1 MREVFT
7 PVSPAD
13 WGLKM
18 EWRHL
23 SNIATI
29 VLIIVL
35 ACVPAGPADA
45 GTSFGITILHMNDTH
60 GHYSPEKAR
69 GSDILVGG
77 FARAATLIESI
88 VAENRAKGRET
99 LVLHAGDIL
108 TGTPLSMIFKGEES
122 VALMNSMGFQAMA
135 IGNHEFDNGYGH
147 LSQKLRPAASFPF
160 LSANITNESGAP
172 VFDTKLVK
180 ELPSAGLKV
189 VILGLTTPHA
199 TTSTHPRNVTG
210 LTFKEPAVAAE
221 HALRGHGDR
230 DLVIALT
237 HLGMDADL
245 KLAAAFP
252 VIDVI
257 VGGHSHTA
265 LEQPVSAGKTIIV
278 QAGAYS
284 QYLGRLDLE
293 VTDGAVVSHDGG
305 LIKLLPDIPEHP
317 KVAAIIKDYEEK
329 AGPHL
334 RDVIGRTEVYLEG
347 GLRAVRSGRNCD
359 LGRLVTFAMLK
370 RARVD
375 AAIIN
380 GGSIRAALNKGDI
393 TLGDMYTVFPFPNN
407 LATVELNGEELASVL
422 KRSEE
427 LPVGSGGKLQTYGL
441 ELQDENGDAAIRK
454 VGLKP
459 YDPNVKYTVAVSD
472 FLLAGGDGYEMLKS
486 KQSSANQSYSLIG
499 DLVTELIKE
508 RGTIT
513 PEFVEYLRAE
523 RRP

>member
-1 MREVFT
+1 
-7 PVSPAD
+7 
-13 WGLKM
+13 M

-29 VLIIVL
+29 VFIIVL
-35 ACVPAGPADA
+35 ACVPAEPADA

-108 TGTPLSMIFKGEES
+108 TGTPLSVIFKGEES
-122 VALMNSMGFQAMA
+122 VALMNRMGFQAMA

-180 ELPSAGLKV
+180 EYPDAGLRLV
-189 VILGLTTPHA
+189 VFGLTTPNA
-199 TTSTHPRNVTG
+199 PTSTYPRNVTG

-221 HALRGHGDR
+221 HTLRGYGER
-230 DLVIALT
+230 DLVVALT
-237 HLGMDADL
+237 HLGVKEDL
-245 KLAAAFP
+245 ELAKACP
-252 VIDVI
+252 IIDVI

-265 LEQPVSAGKTIIV
+265 LEEPAKVGKTIIA

-284 QYLGRLDLE
+284 QHLGRLDLE
-293 VTDGAVVSHDGG
+293 VKDGLVVSHRGV
-305 LIKLLPDIPEHP
+305 LMRLVPDIPEHP
-317 KVAAIIKDYEEK
+317 QVAAKIKEYEEK

-334 RDVIGRTEVYLEG
+334 RDVIGRTDVYLEG
-347 GLRAVRSGRNCD
+347 GHQAVRSGRNCD

-370 RARVD
+370 RARAD

-380 GGSIRAALNKGDI
+380 GGSIRAGLNKGNI
-393 TLGDMYTVFPFPNN
+393 TLGDMYTVFPFPNS
-407 LATVELNGEELASVL
+407 LATVELTGEELTSVMR
-422 KRSEE
+422 RSEE
-427 LPVGSGGKLQTYGL
+427 LPLGSGGKLQTYGL
-441 ELQDENGDAAIRK
+441 ELQDENGHVAVNK
-454 VGLKP
+454 VGAKSFNP
-459 YDPNVKYTVAVSD
+459 KDKYSIAVSD
-472 FLLAGGDGYEMLKS
+472 FLLAGGDGYEILKS
-486 KQSSANQSYSLIG
+486 KQSAANQSYYLIG
-499 DLVTELIKE
+499 DLVVELIKE
-508 RGTIT
+508 RSNIT
-513 PEFVEYLRAE
+513 SEFVEYLRNE